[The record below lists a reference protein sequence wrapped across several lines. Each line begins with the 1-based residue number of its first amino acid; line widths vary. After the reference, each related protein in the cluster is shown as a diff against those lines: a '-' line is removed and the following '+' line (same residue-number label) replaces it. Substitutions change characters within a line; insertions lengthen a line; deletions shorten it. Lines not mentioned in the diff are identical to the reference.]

1 MDFMMMTRNFALL
14 FFVFGLFSMAQVAQA
29 EPKFLGLWWK
39 ESHWKNQ
46 DFNPH
51 YDNGT
56 DPHTSQ
62 WTEKNWSPADW
73 IKSAGGDGTQ
83 LVTGWINA
91 GILVGSY
98 KDSDGVPTLEIGSNF
113 YHLSGYDKRRVTQ
126 TLDAIYQ
133 VTAVKPS
140 MYFIKD
146 ADTQKIIGTYT
157 KEGLNL
163 E

>member
-1 MDFMMMTRNFALL
+1 MMKSYILL
-14 FFVFGLFSMAQVAQA
+14 FFMSFTFFAMVQTAHA
-29 EPKFLGLWWK
+29 EPKFAGLWWW
-39 ESHWKNQ
+39 EDHWKNQ

-56 DPHTSQ
+56 DPHNSQ
-62 WTEKNWSPADW
+62 WVGKDWSPADW
-73 IKSAGGDGTQ
+73 IKSVGGNGTK
-83 LVTGWINA
+83 LVDGWINA

-98 KDSDGVPTLEIGSNF
+98 KDSDGVPYLEVGPNF

-126 TLDAIYQ
+126 TLDAIYK
-133 VTAVKPS
+133 VTSVSPS
-140 MYFIKD
+140 MYFLKD
-146 ADTQKIIGTYT
+146 ADTKEIIGTYT

>member
-1 MDFMMMTRNFALL
+1 MMKRNIVLL
-14 FFVFGLFSMAQVAQA
+14 MSVFSLFSMVQAAHA
-29 EPKFLGLWWK
+29 EPKFLGILWG

-56 DPHTSQ
+56 DPHNSQ
-62 WTEKNWSPADW
+62 WTDPNWSPADW
-73 IKSAGGDGTQ
+73 IKSAGGDGTK

-98 KDSDGVPTLEIGSNF
+98 KDSDGVPYLEVGPNF

-133 VTAVKPS
+133 VTANKPS
-140 MYFIKD
+140 MYFLKD
-146 ADTQKIIGTYT
+146 ADTQRIIGTYT